1 MMFKRLWLILLLV
14 GTIWTNVA
22 AYDGTEKPKTS
33 TNDPGCA
40 VFKMHSVLIEN
51 DPDAAGMHITVFE
64 GSTCDPK
71 KSIKVLYLK
80 NDMGQWFAGLFE
92 PYLFVDNGTGPDG
105 RGLAIYD
112 LKQRKLV
119 YSAAYSP
126 IMDPKIENNA
136 LIFYKDLQDL
146 RYKEHRHCPDA
157 EKWLHESGL
166 DYGFE
171 QKTKVDLKSMTE
183 KTIGKISCSQRQ

>member
-1 MMFKRLWLILLLV
+1 MTFKRLCFSFLYVIVLSTYV
-14 GTIWTNVA
+14 G
-22 AYDGTEKPKTS
+22 AYDGTEKPTTS
-33 TNDPGCA
+33 MNDPGCA
-40 VFKMHSVLIEN
+40 IFKMHSVLTEN
-51 DPDAAGMHITVFE
+51 DRDAAGENITVFE

-71 KSIKVLYLK
+71 KSRTVLYLK

-92 PYLFVDNGTGPDG
+92 PYLLVDSGTGPDG
-105 RGLAIYD
+105 RSLAIYD
-112 LKQRKLV
+112 LKKKKLV

-126 IMDPKIENNA
+126 IMDPRIENNS

-146 RYKEHRHCPDA
+146 RYKEHRHCADS

-171 QKTKVDLKSMTE
+171 QKTKVDLKSLTE
-183 KTIGKISCSQRQ
+183 KNIGKINCSPRQ